1 MWASLQ
7 MIELRHLRHFVAVAE
22 ELNFRRAA
30 ERVHVDQTPLS
41 RTVRDL
47 EDQLG
52 VLLLSRTPR
61 SLRLTPAGARL
72 LDESRK
78 ILLRVERTKR
88 VVRETDL
95 RYRAP
100 LRIGVAD
107 GIAQPKLAECFARW
121 YELAPE
127 TPLDLSEMRATELLA
142 ALQREDVDAGFSF
155 GVKDDDSI
163 EQDRAWSYPLKALVP
178 AGHELASF
186 AAVSLTDVVAFP
198 MIACHPDSETG
209 MRQQTDAIVR
219 KYAAAPVIVGE
230 AISLAGLVTRV
241 GTRLGVG
248 LVDGGHLD
256 TLRRTDVVVVPLT
269 EDVRITTYVLHK
281 QQRFGS
287 PDVLQRFLAHVR
299 TLS

>member
-1 MWASLQ
+1 

-52 VLLLSRTPR
+52 VLLLARAPR
-61 SLRLTPAGARL
+61 SLRLTPAGTRL
-72 LDESRK
+72 LDEARK

-107 GIAQPKLAECFARW
+107 GLAQPKLAECLACWR
-121 YELAPE
+121 EVAPE
-127 TPLDLSEMRATELLA
+127 VPLDLSDMRAAELLA
-142 ALQREDVDAGFSF
+142 ALRREEVDAGLSF
-155 GVKDDDSI
+155 GVTDDDAI
-163 EQDRAWSYPLKALVP
+163 EQERAWSYPLMVLVP
-178 AGHELASF
+178 RGHELASSK
-186 AAVSLTDVVAFP
+186 VLSLADVLAFP
-198 MIACHPDSETG
+198 MIACSPDHEPG

-219 KYAAAPVIVGE
+219 KHTAAPAIAGE
-230 AISLAGLVTRV
+230 ASSLTGLVTRV
-241 GTRLGVG
+241 GAGLGVG
-248 LVDGGHLD
+248 LVDSGHLD
-256 TLRRTDVVVVPLT
+256 TLRRTDVVAVPLV
-269 EDVRITTYVLHK
+269 EDVCIATYVLHK
-281 QQRFGS
+281 HQRVGL
-287 PDVLQRFLAHVR
+287 PDALRRFLAHIK
-299 TLS
+299 TLN

>member
-1 MWASLQ
+1 
-7 MIELRHLRHFVAVAE
+7 MIELRHLRYFVAVAE

-47 EDQLG
+47 EGQLG
-52 VLLLSRTPR
+52 VLLFVRAPR
-61 SLRLTPAGARL
+61 RLRLTPAGAKL

-88 VVRETDL
+88 MVRETDL

-127 TPLDLSEMRATELLA
+127 TPLDLSEMRAAELLA
-142 ALQREDVDAGFSF
+142 ALQREEVDVGFSF
-155 GVKDDDSI
+155 GVEDDDSI
-163 EQDRAWSYPLKALVP
+163 EQEMAWNYPLKALVP
-178 AGHELASF
+178 ATHELASLR
-186 AAVSLTDVVAFP
+186 AVSLVDVVAFSL
-198 MIACHPDSETG
+198 IACHPDHQRG
-209 MRQQTDAIVR
+209 MRQQVDAIVR

-230 AISLAGLVTRV
+230 AISLTGLVTRV
-241 GTRLGVG
+241 GARLGIG

-256 TLRRTDVVVVPLT
+256 SLRRTDVVAVPLT

-281 QQRFGS
+281 HQRFGLT
-287 PDVLQRFLAHVR
+287 DALQRFLGHVR